1 MNRFIKVLGASLGIV
16 LLVGVRVVG
25 SSVFYDP
32 LIDFY
37 HGEYK
42 TLPFPTLEYGKY
54 ALNIALRF
62 LVNSVISL
70 GIIYLLFRS
79 VKHVIVSSWVLLI
92 TGLIGVGILMFLL
105 IVLEDPSKQAVFYV
119 RRLLIHPLMLFILV
133 PALYFQELNNKKS
146 NTLK

>member
-1 MNRFIKVLGASLGIV
+1 MNRFITIIGVGLGIA

-25 SSVFYDP
+25 STVFYDP

-37 HGEYK
+37 HSDYK
-42 TLPFPTLEYGKY
+42 TLPFPALEYGKY

-62 LVNSVISL
+62 LLNSMISL

-79 VKHVIVSSWVLLI
+79 VKHVIVSSWVLLV
-92 TGLIGVGILMFLL
+92 TGLIGIGILMFLL
-105 IVLEDPSKQAVFYV
+105 FVLEDPSKQAVFYV